1 MDFSL
6 FFNEILKFF
15 QLFLH
20 SPFFLALKFLLAIY
34 VSVLFADLV
43 MLLIL
48 RGFGD
53 VRATFKGMNI
63 PLVSPAKIRKSWN
76 GIKLKLETG
85 DTNQYKL
92 AVIEADKIVDKIIGS
107 MGLKGSDMIQR
118 LENLKPKQIE
128 NAEDLK
134 DAHRTRNQIIH
145 DPSFQIDKEK
155 TLEILGKY
163 EKFLVEFEFM
173 E

>member
-76 GIKLKLETG
+76 EIKSKLETG
-85 DTNQYKL
+85 DTNQCKL

-107 MGLKGSDMIQR
+107 MGLKGNDMIQR
-118 LENLKPKQIE
+118 LDNLKPKQIE
-128 NAEDLK
+128 NAEELK
-134 DAHRTRNQIIH
+134 EAHRTRNKIIH

-155 TLEILGKY
+155 TLEILSKY